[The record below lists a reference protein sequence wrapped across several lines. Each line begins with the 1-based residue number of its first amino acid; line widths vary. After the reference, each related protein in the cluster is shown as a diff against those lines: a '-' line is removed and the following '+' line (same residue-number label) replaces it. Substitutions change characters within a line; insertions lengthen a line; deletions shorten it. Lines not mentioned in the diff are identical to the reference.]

1 MNKNELIDAM
11 TERTGLAR
19 KDAERALQAA
29 LSAMTDALRRGE
41 KVQLVGFGSF
51 DVKSREARTGRNP
64 KTGEPLPIPAARIPA
79 FHPGK
84 ALKDAVETACGEQS
98 AE

>member
-11 TERTGLAR
+11 TERSGLAR

-64 KTGEPLPIPAARIPA
+64 KTGEPLPIPAARIPT

-84 ALKDAVETACGEQS
+84 ALKDAVETACREQS
-98 AE
+98 VE